1 MSFRFIRSIDSLI
14 DHQYY
19 YGCDEDITYLPFDY
33 NKSKYAVQKQLIE
46 YITAIQI
53 RIETPCFSEISPESR
68 RQRKESFIPKG
79 ECAYLNQSLITINN
93 YFEKNKLSI
102 DKFLQSYPNYRF
114 IFDTNNS
121 TWERFKFLAG
131 SCISLEIDIQDIQ
144 KKKKYYLFKI

>member
-79 ECAYLNQSLITINN
+79 ECAYLNQSLITIW
-93 YFEKNKLSI
+93 
-102 DKFLQSYPNYRF
+102 FL
-114 IFDTNNS
+114 
-121 TWERFKFLAG
+121 L
-131 SCISLEIDIQDIQ
+131 
-144 KKKKYYLFKI
+144 